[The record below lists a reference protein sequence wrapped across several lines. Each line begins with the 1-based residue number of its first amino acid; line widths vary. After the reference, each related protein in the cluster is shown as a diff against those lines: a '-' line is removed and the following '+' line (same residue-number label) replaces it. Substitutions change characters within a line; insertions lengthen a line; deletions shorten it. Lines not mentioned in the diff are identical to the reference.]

1 MSETMTVF
9 NRQTVRR
16 HRARAAKRG
25 AAGSGDDFLFS
36 ETAVRL
42 ADRLQ
47 DVTRTFP
54 LALDLGCHAGPLAKT
69 LIGPLGGKN
78 GIDTLVQ
85 CDLAPEMAAAV
96 SGLRLAADEEAI
108 PFGPD
113 TFDLVLSN
121 LSLHWVND
129 LPGALLQIRH
139 ALKPDGLFLGAMLG
153 GETLK
158 ELRQALS
165 EAEIAQENG
174 LSPRVSPMAG
184 VRDLGGL
191 LQRAGFA
198 LPVVDTQ
205 TITVMYSDPMTLL
218 ADLRAMGESSA
229 LIEGRK
235 GLMRRATLA
244 AAMVRYRELF
254 TDKDGAIPATFEIL
268 TMTGW
273 APDASQQQA
282 LKPGSAEASLADA
295 LKKE

>member
-1 MSETMTVF
+1 MA
-9 NRQTVRR
+9 
-16 HRARAAKRG
+16 ARDPGR
-25 AAGSGDDFLFS
+25 DDFLFAES
-36 ETAVRL
+36 AERL
-42 ADRLQ
+42 CDRLS

-54 LALDLGCHAGPLAKT
+54 LALDLGCHGGHLANT
-69 LIGPLGGKN
+69 LGRRGA
-78 GIDTLVQ
+78 IDTLVQ
-85 CDLAPEMAAAV
+85 CDLAPEMVAAA

-129 LPGALLQIRH
+129 LPGALLQIHH

-165 EAEIAQENG
+165 EAEITQENG
-174 LSPRVSPMAG
+174 LSPRISPMAG

-198 LPVVDTQ
+198 LPVVDTD
-205 TITVMYSDPMTLL
+205 TITVIYSDPMTLL

-229 LIEGRK
+229 LIEARK
-235 GLMRRATLA
+235 GLMRRATLS
-244 AAMVRYRELF
+244 AAMMRYREAF
-254 TDKDGAIPATFEIL
+254 ANKDGSIPATFEIL

-273 APDASQQQA
+273 APDASQQQP
-282 LKPGSAEASLADA
+282 LEPGSGETSLADA

>member
-1 MSETMTVF
+1 MTVF

-16 HRARAAKRG
+16 HRARAVKRG
-25 AAGSGDDFLFS
+25 AAGAGDDFLFN
-36 ETAVRL
+36 ETAERL

-54 LALDLGCHAGPLAKT
+54 LALDLGCHAGQLAKT
-69 LIGPLGGKN
+69 LNGPLGDKS

-129 LPGALLQIRH
+129 LPGALLQIRC

-198 LPVVDTQ
+198 LPVADTQ

-273 APDASQQQA
+273 APDASQQQPMQ
-282 LKPGSAEASLADA
+282 PGSAEASLADA
-295 LKKE
+295 LGKK

>member
-1 MSETMTVF
+1 MTVF

-16 HRARAAKRG
+16 HRARAAKS
-25 AAGSGDDFLFS
+25 AAGVADREPGQDDFLFGES
-36 ETAVRL
+36 AERL
-42 ADRLQ
+42 CDRLS

-54 LALDLGCHAGPLAKT
+54 LALDLGCHGGHLAKT
-69 LIGPLGGKN
+69 LN
-78 GIDTLVQ
+78 GRGAIDTLVQ
-85 CDLAPEMAAAV
+85 CDLAPEMVAAA

-108 PFGPD
+108 PFGAD
-113 TFDLVLSN
+113 SFDLVLSN

-165 EAEIAQENG
+165 EAEIKLEDG
-174 LSPRVSPMAG
+174 LSPRISPMAG

-198 LPVVDTQ
+198 LPVVDTE

-229 LIEGRK
+229 LIEARK

-244 AAMVRYRELF
+244 AAMVRYREEF
-254 TDKDGAIPATFEIL
+254 ADKDGRVPATFEIL

-273 APDASQQQA
+273 APDASQQQP
-282 LKPGSAEASLADA
+282 LQPGSAKARLAEA

>member
-1 MSETMTVF
+1 MTVF

-16 HRARAAKRG
+16 HRARAARRG
-25 AAGSGDDFLFS
+25 AAGAGGDFLFN
-36 ETAVRL
+36 ETAERL

-69 LIGPLGGKN
+69 LGGPLGDKS

-129 LPGALLQIRH
+129 LPGALLQIRR

-229 LIEGRK
+229 LIDGRK

-273 APDASQQQA
+273 APDASQQQPM
-282 LKPGSAEASLADA
+282 KPGSAEASLAEA